1 MILNKVKLEDFIS
14 HKKTEIELGYGINV
28 IVGPNGSGKTS
39 ILDGISFAL
48 FNDTGRGKKENLINS
63 KADKCKV
70 ALSFTEAGVE
80 YDVDWIMERG
90 GSAKGS
96 LYRLTDGK
104 RSLLVRGGERS
115 VIPEVVKVLGIDKSM
130 FLQSVYVRQGE
141 IEKLVTALPG
151 ARKELIS
158 RLLGVEDLDRAW
170 NGIKTVVQVYRD
182 KQIALETELGRK
194 PIVEKQRCEAEA
206 KSQKLEVQLKSQRKD
221 LAGIESEV
229 GRLQAILEE
238 FKVKKKEFDALD
250 NEKGLLDQSISNLE
264 RKLSEEKM
272 ELGRAV
278 AAGKVVEALKD
289 EVAKLPLLDVYAQ
302 GLTEKNTL
310 ELKQRK
316 FLDKLEEIT
325 QLEKTVANN
334 LQSHEFFL
342 DKEKLIAEKNR
353 ERRSCEGADTALDK
367 AKKLLEARR
376 KEEQKRKANLA
387 KELDKYEFALG
398 EKVSVDNIQIVID
411 RVGKALQESL
421 KVLVAR
427 VSEITA
433 KKGVLAARIKE
444 LDENLSKFS
453 SITEAKACPTCET
466 ELGPER
472 VSHLMSKYTSE
483 KSTVEKSLVKMNN
496 DLKETEG
503 EYEEASQREKQ
514 VNAVSAER
522 IHSLAADLQEESNQ
536 VASQLLE
543 IEGLGKQAET
553 LKKLDLDLDR
563 LEEEKGV
570 FEEDA
575 MEFDSAKRQLAK
587 LPSQE
592 STQEE
597 LSPIVSA
604 LEQVT
609 NALADSI
616 KQLGYEPKDPQ
627 KELRELR
634 VKKQEYDQ
642 NVTTANRKAEYE
654 LSVSVTDGDLSKCRK
669 QHSAT
674 LGDLEKLGYDE
685 TEHEKTQR
693 KFNSKGE
700 AMQKLEKDIART
712 DQEKVG
718 FDREACKC
726 SEELKALEDKVFE
739 KKLVDKYIAVLNRI
753 RDAYGKDGIQKM
765 IRARARPLLERSTRD
780 LFERFNLAYSDIK
793 IDDDYNISVLGSA
806 GEQDID
812 QISGGE
818 RVALAIALRL
828 AIAQVL
834 SGKIETII
842 MDEPTTHLDEQ
853 RRKELVNILSSFF
866 REGGRIIPQML
877 IITHHPEIEDVADIV
892 YTVKKEKNYSIAE
905 KNIQAPDG
913 QPIANLE

>member
-28 IVGPNGSGKTS
+28 IVGPNGAGKTS
-39 ILDGISFAL
+39 VLDGISFAL
-48 FNDTGRGKKENLINS
+48 FNDAGRGKKENLINS

-80 YDVDWIMERG
+80 YDVDWVMERG

-96 LYRLTDGK
+96 LYRLKDGK

-170 NGIKTVVQVYRD
+170 NGIKTVIQVYRD

-194 PIVEKQRCEAEA
+194 PIVEKQISEAEA
-206 KSQKLEVQLKSQRKD
+206 KSKNLDAQLVLKRKD
-221 LAGIESEV
+221 LAEIKSDL
-229 GRLQAILEE
+229 GRFQAILEE
-238 FKVKKKEFDALD
+238 SKVKKKKFDALD
-250 NEKGLLDQSISNLE
+250 KERGLLDQSISNFEKKLKEGKLE
-264 RKLSEEKM
+264 LE
-272 ELGRAV
+272 RAV
-278 AAGKVVEALKD
+278 AAERVVKD
-289 EVAKLPLLDVYAQ
+289 LQNEVIKLPFLEAYAL
-302 GLTEKNTL
+302 GLSEKGTL

-316 FLDKLEEIT
+316 FLDKLEEIA
-325 QLEKTVANN
+325 QLEKIIASNKE
-334 LQSHEFFL
+334 SHELFL
-342 DKEKLIAEKNR
+342 AKEKLITEKNKA
-353 ERRSCEGADTALDK
+353 RRSCEGADAALDK
-367 AKKLLEARR
+367 ALKLLETRR
-376 KEEQKRKANLA
+376 KEEQKKTATLA
-387 KELDKYEFALG
+387 KELEKYTLVLG
-398 EKVSVDNIQIVID
+398 EQVSGDNVQSVID
-411 RVGKALQESL
+411 RVEKTFQESL
-421 KVLVAR
+421 KILDTR
-427 VSEITA
+427 IMEIRA

-453 SITEAKACPTCET
+453 SATEAKDCPTCET

-472 VSHLMSKYTSE
+472 ISHLMRKYTIE
-483 KSTVEKSLVKMNN
+483 KGTAEKNVVKLNI
-496 DLKETEG
+496 DLKELEG
-503 EYEEASQREKQ
+503 ECEEASQREKQ

-522 IHSLAADLQEESNQ
+522 IHSLAADSKEASNQ
-536 VASQLLE
+536 VASELIE
-543 IEGLGKQAET
+543 IEDLSKQAET
-553 LKKLDLDLDR
+553 LKKLDSDLDR
-563 LEEEKGV
+563 LEKEKDV
-570 FEEDA
+570 FEEGA

-592 STQEE
+592 SIQEE
-597 LSPIVSA
+597 LSPIASA
-604 LEQVT
+604 LEEAAKV
-609 NALADSI
+609 LESSI
-616 KQLGYEPKDPQ
+616 KQLEYEPRDPQ
-627 KELRELR
+627 KELKELR
-634 VKKQEYDQ
+634 LKKQELDQ
-642 NVTTANRKAEYE
+642 NVTTADRRTEYE
-654 LSVSVTDGDLSKCRK
+654 LCVSATEGDLSKCRK
-669 QHSAT
+669 QHSAA
-674 LGDLEKLGYDE
+674 LGAIEKLGYDE
-685 TEHEKTQR
+685 MEHEETQR
-693 KFNSKGE
+693 KFDSKGE
-700 AMQKLEKDIART
+700 AMQKLEKDIAIT
-712 DQEKVG
+712 GQEKMG
-718 FDREACKC
+718 FDQEACKC
-726 SEELKALEDKVFE
+726 AEELKTLEGKAFK

-753 RDAYGKDGIQKM
+753 REAYGKDGIQKM

-877 IITHHPEIEDVADIV
+877 IITHHTEIEDVADTI
-892 YTVKKEKNYSIAE
+892 YTIRKEDSYSIAE
-905 KNIQAPDG
+905 KNTFVHG
-913 QPIANLE
+913 QQ